1 MNAPLQRKETRML
14 IPKGIE
20 KELRQITR
28 PGKPRIECVHC
39 GGKGWLPTP
48 ETLRAEREKKGLTLT
63 AVAAEMGV
71 PKSRLSSL
79 EIGRWDW
86 NAELVR
92 KFREAIATLK
102 RSEME
107 TCSNLP

>member
-1 MNAPLQRKETRML
+1 ML
-14 IPKGIE
+14 IAKGIE
-20 KELRQITR
+20 KEVRQITR
-28 PGKPRIECVHC
+28 PGKPRIICEHC

-79 EIGRWDW
+79 ETGRWDW

-92 KFREAIATLK
+92 KFREAIARLN
-102 RSEME
+102 REAVQ
-107 TCSNLP
+107 